1 MSIAEFYFLHVSQH
15 LPVKQEWQV
24 SKLVFGKEG
33 VDSREEE
40 LGVMALQQLPVRQLL
55 LLQIPVIAVFNSI
68 ACTAQREKELS
79 IQRLKQAGRLFHCI
93 AMLLQM
99 PLKRSLKAL
108 LLVFLHFVEFAKFCP
123 VDVLKIDDRLEEDHP
138 ASQRRQGSFEVVRRA
153 ASRLLPL
160 LVPSSPHH
168 ATALL
173 NPLQPLKLS

>member
-123 VDVLKIDDRLEEDHP
+123 VDVLKIDDRPLSD
-138 ASQRRQGSFEVVRRA
+138 ARD
-153 ASRLLPL
+153 RLKSSGVQLRDFFPSWSPPL
-160 LVPSSPHH
+160 LIM
-168 ATALL
+168 
-173 NPLQPLKLS
+173 PLRC